1 MEAKPSETIDSQLAL
16 VSMHSASSVYF
27 PVSLALALMISKPG
41 SRPILPVA
49 LFGSKHVKVGGGRLV
64 AWELAEVHD
73 GRVRRGSAG
82 MTRGYTFRGARA
94 SDLFQALVFTT
105 WG

>member
-1 MEAKPSETIDSQLAL
+1 MNAIPSETIAFQRTL
-16 VSMHSASSVYF
+16 VSMHSASSMCF
-27 PVSLALALMISKPG
+27 PVSLALVLMTSKPV

-82 MTRGYTFRGARA
+82 MTRGYTFLGPRA
-94 SDLFQALVFTT
+94 FDLLQALVFTT